1 MIILDKNNGDEIME
15 RGNRKEIAG
24 QKKERTIINGLQQEV
39 VTIYVFLIMVVYPF
53 YYQNKYYNI
62 GYAKWKFF

>member
-1 MIILDKNNGDEIME
+1 ME
-15 RGNRKEIAG
+15 RGNRKEITEK
-24 QKKERTIINGLQQEV
+24 KKEGAVIKGLQQEV